1 VQRFGAQPTDTLT
14 LQAAPGDRLTLQFT
28 QQNQP
33 QTLTTN
39 SVKLEIQ
46 MQPLSEPMLQERVVL
61 STHRSFE
68 SAEDSAQRWR
78 SQGIPVEIAQPGRWQ
93 VWAKREVYNTPLLR
107 RVLLTS
113 LQKQGYVIPFL
124 DSQVLKQV
132 PQAAWIVNN
141 TRYSNHPLQITAG
154 KSPIQVK
161 TGGRDPRN
169 RSYAGQL
176 RLQRNAYGNY
186 TLVNQVPL
194 ETYLRGVVPHEIGQ
208 QAPQPAIEA
217 QAILARTYALRN
229 LRRFQIDNYQL
240 CADTQCQVY
249 EGLTGTYVPADRAIA
264 ITQGQVLTY
273 GNQLVDALYFST
285 SGGIT
290 APFSH
295 VWNGPDRP
303 YLQAVVDAVSPIW
316 DLSRQNLSD
325 EQNFRTFMGKRQG
338 FNEVGW
344 RTFRWQNRSS
354 LMAMNREL
362 KQYLQQNKKPLANLK
377 TIQQVAVAERATSGR
392 VQKLAVTT
400 DLGTIELEKDEII
413 NAFEAPNSLLF
424 YLDPIFGPQ
433 KQLQG
438 YLFVGGGLGHGVGL
452 SQVGS
457 YNLGRLGW
465 SYRRILSFYYPGTKI
480 QPVSSA
486 LVLGISAASPVPH

>member
-78 SQGIPVEIAQPGRWQ
+78 SQGIPVEIAQPSRWQ

-240 CADTQCQVY
+240 CADTQCQV
-249 EGLTGTYVPADRAIA
+249 
-264 ITQGQVLTY
+264 
-273 GNQLVDALYFST
+273 
-285 SGGIT
+285 
-290 APFSH
+290 
-295 VWNGPDRP
+295 
-303 YLQAVVDAVSPIW
+303 
-316 DLSRQNLSD
+316 
-325 EQNFRTFMGKRQG
+325 
-338 FNEVGW
+338 
-344 RTFRWQNRSS
+344 
-354 LMAMNREL
+354 
-362 KQYLQQNKKPLANLK
+362 
-377 TIQQVAVAERATSGR
+377 
-392 VQKLAVTT
+392 
-400 DLGTIELEKDEII
+400 
-413 NAFEAPNSLLF
+413 
-424 YLDPIFGPQ
+424 
-433 KQLQG
+433 
-438 YLFVGGGLGHGVGL
+438 
-452 SQVGS
+452 
-457 YNLGRLGW
+457 
-465 SYRRILSFYYPGTKI
+465 
-480 QPVSSA
+480 
-486 LVLGISAASPVPH
+486 